1 MQKLIS
7 GRKGGGGS
15 SHTPVESPDDLQSV
29 AKAKMLI
36 ALGEGEF
43 YGQLT
48 GKQIFL
54 DGTPLESD
62 DGTQNFTGVKW
73 EFRPGTQDQKYIP
86 GMPGTENEIS
96 LNNVELKS
104 GKPWVRTITNTTLSA
119 LRFRFKWP
127 SLITQHDNGDV
138 TGAKVNYKIEV
149 QTDGGTWETFIETAV
164 DGKTTSGYERSH
176 RVTLPEAKTS
186 WTVRIT
192 KTSEDNTS
200 LKISDTMNLESYT
213 EVIDVKLRYPNTAL
227 LYIEFDASQFN
238 GEIPPVTCEPYGRI
252 VRVPDNYDPQARTY
266 NGTWGGAFKWA
277 WTNNP
282 AWIFY
287 DIIIEGRFGLGR
299 NIKAENISKWHLYTI
314 ARYCDELVPDGKG
327 GDGKEPRYLC
337 DVYIQE
343 RNAAYNFVRDFSAIF
358 GGMVCWSGEQ
368 ILVTADMPRDVDYN
382 FTRANT
388 VGQPRYSST
397 TAKDRYTNALVSWSD
412 PANGYSEAVQPAFVT
427 EYVARYDFQ
436 QLELTAIGCTRQSEA
451 YRRGLWAIYTNNRDR
466 VIDIDVGMDG
476 KIPQPGYIF
485 SYADERLAGRVIGGR
500 ISAVNGRVIT
510 LDRDIPAEAG
520 DRLQINL
527 PSGLSQARTIQSI
540 NGKRQVTVT
549 TEYSETPEAQAV
561 WLVEYSDLYAQQ
573 YRTLSVKNNNDGT
586 YTISGIFHD
595 PDKYKRIDSG
605 AIIDG
610 RPISVLPGA
619 TQAAPENI
627 TIKST
632 FVINQGIRIES
643 MQVDWDMA
651 KGAVSYE
658 AQWRRNNDNWINIP
672 RSSTTGF
679 EVNGIYAGQY
689 SVRVRA
695 INAAGVSSSW
705 GYAPVT
711 TLNGKTGSPLA
722 PIDFATKSILHG
734 VSLSWEFPEDS
745 GDTLKTEIEYSTD
758 EAGTDARLLS
768 DVAYPA
774 KIYEQ
779 LGLSIGAIFF
789 YRARLVDRSGN
800 ASRFTDW
807 IIGQSST
814 DLDEYYKELDEAI
827 KGTESFEKLQEDI
840 EKGHQDLVDE
850 AQKIRDELAA
860 EVDEMN
866 SHVDSTVNELKDSV
880 TQQIKEG
887 TDNLQNQINQSKED
901 IEQAQTD
908 IGAANQTI
916 EQQQKDTQSALEQ
929 VNKDIKAGDEANQKA
944 IKTAENQLKQAIEQ
958 SNSGWKGAVE
968 AEAQSRIDDVNSAA
982 QKAADQL
989 LNEKKDREA
998 AITGL
1003 QQIVQEGDDS
1013 LARQIAEISAG
1024 SGQQFDSF
1032 NIFYFDKTAQ
1042 GWTED
1047 DAGKVAIPVTSE
1059 GWLKPANST
1068 ATCIS
1073 PNGQA
1078 IPATAYRTVMMRV
1091 KRVGNPE
1098 WSGLFSWI
1106 GVDETGWSNQR
1117 SMSIA
1122 APEFD
1127 SNGVTLVT
1135 LADIPW
1141 NSSETIRRY
1150 KVAFTKKQDSNN
1162 YFLVNWVSVGRPAP
1176 GASTAA
1182 LRDETLART
1191 KADEA
1196 EATKRS
1202 TLAAQIRG
1210 TSDSNSL
1217 NDLRSG
1223 LIYDEKTAR
1232 IDGDK
1237 AEASKREALQVQF
1250 NENKASVATELKTLT
1265 TAQSAQAEQISGL
1278 DTSLG
1283 KKADASA
1290 LQTLKTKVEDHDK
1303 TLSSQTTLLNTLS
1316 NRVGQTEKD
1325 GAANSTAINGLKSD
1339 VKKQGETLS
1348 ANTSA
1353 ITTLQNDLKTT
1364 NEGLSKKADQTALN
1378 SLSGKVDAN
1387 TKGITATNA
1396 NVTTLT
1402 AAVRAGNAT
1411 SGDFIPNP
1419 TFDPAY
1425 NQMGFTVVSA
1435 TADGVPKGCPF
1446 DYVARLAGRDHHP
1459 NFNSIVATLGD
1470 VFEMS
1475 VLVACGA
1482 GSAVFNLYLGT
1493 ALSPT
1498 GGVGL
1503 PLFNK
1508 TLANTGSWTR
1518 HTWRFTVTQAMVDR
1532 GYIRPF
1538 LQVNQS
1544 NPFGT
1549 IWYATDWHMRNI
1561 TAAAQAQS
1569 TAEAS
1574 AKAVEAL
1581 SNTVTQQGKDI
1592 SSVSQRATQLE
1603 NSVKTI
1609 SGDVAK
1615 KADASALQTLQN
1627 TVKQQGSTLSSHT
1640 ESLTSLK
1647 NSLDSTVADMDASGK
1662 IPGNLIANPS
1672 FERGLTGYSG
1682 GASFIKVI
1690 NASAPHTGGKI
1701 LSCETGTAAVAQAI
1715 AVVKD
1720 RTYRLGVWA
1729 RCESGTVVDNTGN
1742 NKIRIGSNVLLRD
1755 FLISPA
1761 DLPTGSTWKEIALE
1775 WKSTL
1780 TGNVDVSINSSLK
1793 AGKQY
1798 FDDFYFIDVTDRV
1811 NITANSSALTNLTSR
1826 VSTAEG
1832 KIESQSNQITTLKN
1846 SLAETDKNVAKKA
1859 DALALQQLT
1868 SRVEKTE
1875 SGLTSA
1881 STAITNLNNSI
1892 EALSN
1897 TGENLVLNYDF
1908 SQGSA
1913 LWRTQENA
1921 QNPVTF
1927 GDYGDGGKGVKLV
1940 KVNGTTSPG
1949 IFANNKRPVPITG
1962 QRKYRFVVRAKGV
1975 SGAKNIL
1982 LRRWNYAAAKEGVY
1996 EEKSLTLDTAWKTY
2010 TWETSQTPASG
2021 VDGQA
2026 FGLYC
2031 HPSAAEIWIDN
2042 FRVFDIT
2049 DEVNNSANATALQTL
2064 QNTVKQQ
2071 GTTLSSQ
2078 SSAITNLQNSLKT
2091 ANDNVA
2097 KKADASAL
2105 QTLQNTVKQQGDTL
2119 SAQSS
2124 TLTELNSS
2132 LKRQE
2137 KRGAN
2142 ILPDGTFESYAK
2154 GTSLHTTRL
2163 IVTDE
2168 DKYSGSRC
2176 LRAIRANNYNA
2187 NSTDNN
2193 DCNFF
2198 SGVSARA
2205 GATFYVEF
2213 WAKPDP
2219 KATTMA
2225 DNVQLSVGFSF
2236 QDMAGSWQWPAITK
2250 TKKDLSGGWTKVSGY
2265 LTCNRTTIK
2274 QAMVRISIP
2283 NVSTVKAGDAFLIDQ
2298 LMITEVTDAKKAL
2311 DNAEANAKAVSSLS
2325 STVTQQGKDI
2335 TSQGSAIT
2343 NLQNSL
2349 KTTNDNLAKKADAQA
2364 LQTLQNTVK
2373 QQGDTLS
2380 TNSSA
2385 ITQMQNAITGINA
2398 DEALSVSMPGNQ
2410 ISNASFENGLTNY
2423 FGTNG
2428 STVVEKLQV
2437 PHSGTVALK
2446 ITGQAAP
2453 GQNVNFVKGN
2463 SYLIGVWAK
2472 QLGGTTDNGD
2482 GDNKIRVGGASGQ
2495 PIFTKTFSSEK
2506 LDSNWRLVADT
2517 WKATESGKLPV
2528 SLNNRITAGARYFDS
2543 FHVIDVTDRVNLDA
2557 TATALQTL
2565 QNTVKQQGDTVSS
2578 HTSAIT
2584 NLQNSLKTTNDN
2596 VAKKADASALQ
2607 TLQNTVKQQGDTLST
2622 HTSSITKLESSL
2634 KTTND
2639 NVARKADQTALNTLS
2654 GKVDTNTKGISAANT
2669 SITTLTAAVRAGNAT
2684 SGDLITN
2691 PTFDPVY
2698 NQMGFTVVSA
2708 SADGVPKG
2716 CPFGYAARLAARD
2729 HHPNFSSVAATV
2741 GDVYEISV
2749 LVACGAG
2756 SADFNIY
2763 IGTATTPNGGIAAPL
2778 SAGGNTKKTSAW
2790 TRATW
2795 RFTVTQAMVDRGYI
2809 RPFLQVNQSNPFGT
2823 IWYATDWH
2831 WRNITAAAKAQTTAE
2846 ATAKAV
2852 DTLSNTVTQQGKDIS
2867 SISGRTTSLE
2877 NGLKTTNE
2885 NVAKKADAAAL
2896 QTLQNTVKQ
2905 QGNTLSS
2912 QSGALTE
2919 LKNGLSD
2926 TVASMAADGRIPNNL
2941 ISNGSFERGMDAF
2954 TGWSSITK
2962 VISAQSPNYGDKILQ
2977 CGAGLAGVYQ
2987 KVPVKKGNT
2996 YKIGV
3001 FARAQA
3007 GSVMNDQ
3014 GNNKLRIGQSSLL
3027 YDRQFNTAN
3036 LPTGSTWVELTGTW
3050 KATVDGMIDASISS
3064 SLKSGTQYFD
3074 DFYFVDITNEVDIAA
3089 NSTAISS
3096 LNSRVTKTEDGI
3108 KTQSESITKLTNSL
3122 NTTNQNVAK
3131 KADSAA
3137 LQTLQSTVTEQG
3149 KKLETQS
3156 SSITSLSNSINT
3168 ANRKG
3173 SNPWIDST
3181 FETYADGQKLS
3192 GSSQVIVGTSFTG
3205 TRSLRVTRAANTNG
3219 NADQLIGSRLA
3230 VRDDA
3235 VYRVEFWAMMAASE
3249 KPATGWNCAVGFN
3262 AQDKSGTNSWVN
3274 AVSVTEAGLGGRGKW
3289 VKFTGLAKNTKS
3301 GRTNAV
3307 IWISPRGA
3315 NGANTPGYNL
3325 FIDGFVMT
3333 EVTDAS
3339 AALDGVTAT
3348 NTAVTSLTNRVK
3360 KTETDIEAQ
3369 GKAVTS
3375 LKSEVDNKASA
3386 SAVNDLTTRVTKTEK
3401 TLETHTS
3408 QITGLSSSLKDKADA
3423 SAVNKLTTRV
3433 TDAEGKIDSHTTSIG
3448 SLNSSV
3454 GTLSSTVK
3462 TQGETLTSNDKQLK
3476 AMYSIKV
3483 ETNNGKKVGAGIV
3496 LGSNGDTSDMILY
3509 ADRFSLFNRNSKTAV
3524 PVMIAE
3530 GNELFIDTARIKNG
3544 SIGSAKVGDIQSN
3557 NYVGGREGWRITKS
3571 GASEFNN
3578 VVVRG
3583 EVHANSGKFTG
3594 HIEATSGT
3602 FKGKLEAQE
3611 FIGDIAIARR
3621 YDDMAFRRNNRVRR
3635 NIYYQNRG
3643 YGMTVVLC
3651 CTLLMESPGIDR
3663 KYGYTVDVVFNIGGQ
3678 QVTRKYQMM
3687 GDNGFSGTIAQEFR
3701 FAANLNADNNKVS
3714 CFVEAHGNDANFDY
3728 SCRVENITAMA
3739 FRTSSS
3745 SFS

>member
-1 MQKLIS
+1 
-7 GRKGGGGS
+7 
-15 SHTPVESPDDLQSV
+15 
-29 AKAKMLI
+29 
-36 ALGEGEF
+36 
-43 YGQLT
+43 
-48 GKQIFL
+48 
-54 DGTPLESD
+54 
-62 DGTQNFTGVKW
+62 
-73 EFRPGTQDQKYIP
+73 
-86 GMPGTENEIS
+86 
-96 LNNVELKS
+96 
-104 GKPWVRTITNTTLSA
+104 
-119 LRFRFKWP
+119 
-127 SLITQHDNGDV
+127 
-138 TGAKVNYKIEV
+138 
-149 QTDGGTWETFIETAV
+149 
-164 DGKTTSGYERSH
+164 
-176 RVTLPEAKTS
+176 
-186 WTVRIT
+186 
-192 KTSEDNTS
+192 
-200 LKISDTMNLESYT
+200 MNLESYT

-287 DIIIEGRFGLGR
+287 DIIIDGRFGLGR
-299 NIKAENISKWHLYTI
+299 NIKPENISKWHLYTI
-314 ARYCDELVPDGKG
+314 ARYCDELIPDGKG

-343 RNAAYNFVRDFSAIF
+343 RNAAYNFIRDFSAIF

-500 ISAVNGRVIT
+500 ISAVNSRVIT

-549 TEYSETPEAQAV
+549 TEYSETPEVQAV

-679 EVNGIYAGQY
+679 EVNGIYTGQY

-722 PIDFATKSILHG
+722 PIDFTTKSILHG

-758 EAGTDARLLS
+758 KGGTDVRLLS

-774 KIYEQ
+774 KTYEQ

-880 TQQIKEG
+880 TQQIKNG

-901 IEQAQTD
+901 IEQAQKD
-908 IGAANQTI
+908 IGAANETI
-916 EQQQKDTQSALEQ
+916 EQQKKDTDSALEQ

-958 SNSGWKGAVE
+958 SNSGWKNAVE
-968 AEAQSRIDDVNSAA
+968 SEAQSRIDDVNSAA

-1003 QQIVQEGDDS
+1003 QQIIQEGDDS

-1032 NIFYFDKTAQ
+1032 KIYHFDKTAQ

-1047 DAGKVAIPVTSE
+1047 DAGNVAIPVTAE
-1059 GWLKPANST
+1059 GWLQPANST

-1078 IPATAYRTVMMRV
+1078 IPATAYRTVMMCV

-1106 GVDETGWSNQR
+1106 GADETGWSNQR
-1117 SMSIA
+1117 SMTIS

-1265 TAQSAQAEQISGL
+1265 TAQSAQAEKISGL

-1303 TLSSQTTLLNTLS
+1303 TLSSQSTLLNTLS

-1325 GAANSTAINGLKSD
+1325 GEANSKAISGLNSD

-1348 ANTSA
+1348 ANTKA
-1353 ITTLQNDLKTT
+1353 ITTLQGDLKTT

-1378 SLSGKVDAN
+1378 ALSGKVEAN

-1459 NFNSIVATLGD
+1459 NFNNIVATLGD

-1482 GSAVFNLYLGT
+1482 GSAVFNLYLAT

-1498 GGVGL
+1498 GGVGA
-1503 PLFNK
+1503 PLYNK

-1518 HTWRFTVTQAMVDR
+1518 HTWRFTVTQAMIDR

-1615 KADASALQTLQN
+1615 KADAEALQTLQN
-1627 TVKQQGSTLSSHT
+1627 TVKQQGDTLSSHT

-1672 FERGLTGYSG
+1672 FERGLTNYSG

-1701 LSCETGTAAVAQAI
+1701 LSCETGTASVGQSI
-1715 AVVKD
+1715 AVTKD

-1793 AGKQY
+1793 SGKQY

-1811 NITANSSALTNLTSR
+1811 NIAANSSALNSLTSR

-1832 KIESQSNQITTLKN
+1832 KIESQSSQITTLNN
-1846 SLAETDKNVAKKA
+1846 SLAETNKNVSKKA

-1881 STAITNLNNSI
+1881 SNAITNLNNSI

-1897 TGENLVLNYDF
+1897 TGENLVLNYDI

-1913 LWRTQENA
+1913 LWGVQQNA

-1927 GDYGDGGKGVKLV
+1927 GNYGDGGTGVKLV

-1996 EEKSLTLDTAWKTY
+1996 EEKSLTLDTEWKTY

-2049 DEVNNSANATALQTL
+2049 DEVNNSANAAALQTL
-2064 QNTVKQQ
+2064 QSTVKTQ
-2071 GTTLSSQ
+2071 GDTLSSQ
-2078 SSAITNLQNSLKT
+2078 GSAITKLENGLKT
-2091 ANDNVA
+2091 TNENVA
-2097 KKADASAL
+2097 RKADASAL

-2124 TLTELNSS
+2124 TITELNSS

-2142 ILPDGTFESYAK
+2142 ILPDGTFESYAS

-2168 DKYSGSRC
+2168 DKYSGTRC
-2176 LRAIRANNYNA
+2176 LRASRANNYNP

-2250 TKKDLSGGWTKVSGY
+2250 TKKDLSGGWTRVSGY
-2265 LTCNRTTIK
+2265 LTCDRKTLK

-2283 NVSTVKAGDAFLIDQ
+2283 NVSTVKAGDAFLIDE

-2325 STVTQQGKDI
+2325 STVTQQGSTL

-2349 KTTNDNLAKKADAQA
+2349 KTTNENLAKKADAEA

-2398 DEALSVSMPGNQ
+2398 DEALSVSMPGNM

-2437 PHSGTVALK
+2437 PHSGTAALK

-2584 NLQNSLKTTNDN
+2584 NLQNSLKTTNEN
-2596 VAKKADASALQ
+2596 VAKKAEASALQ
-2607 TLQNTVKQQGDTLST
+2607 TLQNTVKQQGDTLSA

-2634 KTTND
+2634 KTTNE
-2639 NVARKADQTALNTLS
+2639 NVAKKADQTALNTLS

-2691 PTFDPVY
+2691 PTFDPTY

-2708 SADGVPKG
+2708 TSDGVPKG
-2716 CPFGYAARLAARD
+2716 CPFGYAAKLAARD
-2729 HHPNFSSVAATV
+2729 HHPNFSSVAATI

-2778 SAGGNTKKTSAW
+2778 SAGGNTKTTSAW
-2790 TRATW
+2790 KRATW

-2809 RPFLQVNQSNPFGT
+2809 RPFLQINQSGPNFGT

-2831 WRNITAAAKAQTTAE
+2831 WRNITAAAKAQTTAD

-2877 NGLKTTNE
+2877 NGLKTINE
-2885 NVAKKADAAAL
+2885 NVAKKADASAL
-2896 QTLQNTVKQ
+2896 QTLQNTVKE
-2905 QGNTLSS
+2905 QGNNLSS

-2919 LKNGLSD
+2919 LKNGLSS
-2926 TVASMAADGRIPNNL
+2926 TNANVDGL
-2941 ISNGSFERGMDAF
+2941 RGMGGNIVENGDFSQGSACWRVQQDGSAPVTF
-2954 TGWSSITK
+2954 GDYGDGSKGVKLVKGSGATSPGIFVNNKKPVPIDGQRRYRYIVRAKGVSGAKNMLLRRWNYAGGKEGAYADKSITLDTAWK
-2962 VISAQSPNYGDKILQ
+2962 TYTWETTLSSTASDAHAFGLYCHPSAAEIWIDSFY
-2977 CGAGLAGVYQ
+2977 
-2987 KVPVKKGNT
+2987 
-2996 YKIGV
+2996 V
-3001 FARAQA
+3001 F
-3007 GSVMNDQ
+3007 
-3014 GNNKLRIGQSSLL
+3014 
-3027 YDRQFNTAN
+3027 
-3036 LPTGSTWVELTGTW
+3036 
-3050 KATVDGMIDASISS
+3050 
-3064 SLKSGTQYFD
+3064 
-3074 DFYFVDITNEVDIAA
+3074 DITDEVDIAA

-3096 LNSRVTKTEDGI
+3096 LDSRVTKTEDGI

-3137 LQTLQSTVTEQG
+3137 LQTLQSTVNEQG
-3149 KKLETQS
+3149 KKIDSQS
-3156 SSITSLSNSINT
+3156 SSITSLTNT
-3168 ANRKG
+3168 VNTVGRKG

-3181 FETYADGQKLS
+3181 FETYADGQKLA

-3205 TRSLRVTRAANTNG
+3205 TRSLRVTRNANTNG
-3219 NADQLIGSRLA
+3219 NADQLIGSRQA
-3230 VRDDA
+3230 IRDDA
-3235 VYRVEFWAMMAASE
+3235 VYRVEFWAMMPASE
-3249 KPATGWNCAVGFN
+3249 NPSTGWNCAVGFHS
-3262 AQDKSGTNSWVN
+3262 QDKSGANNWQPGVYVN
-3274 AVSVTEAGLGGRGKW
+3274 EAGLGGRGKW
-3289 VKFTGLAKNTKS
+3289 VKFSGLAKNNKS

-3325 FIDGFVMT
+3325 FIDNFVMT

-3360 KTETDIEAQ
+3360 KTEDNIEAQ

-3386 SAVNDLTTRVTKTEK
+3386 SAVNELSTRVTKTEK

-3433 TDAEGKIDSHTTSIG
+3433 TDAEGK
-3448 SLNSSV
+3448 
-3454 GTLSSTVK
+3454 LSSHATQIGTINSNLYGENGLNATVT
-3462 TQGETLTSNDKQLK
+3462 TQGETLAKNDGQLK
-3476 AMYSIKV
+3476 SMYSIKV
-3483 ETNNGKKVGAGIV
+3483 ETNNGKKVGAGLV
-3496 LGSNGDTSDMILY
+3496 LGSDGSTSDMILY

-3530 GNELFIDTARIKNG
+3530 GNELYIDTARIKNG
-3544 SIGSAKVGDIQSN
+3544 SISSAKVGDLQSW
-3557 NYVGGREGWRITKS
+3557 NYVYNQQGWAFSKDGFLQIHGNATIH
-3571 GASEFNN
+3571 GALYASNGAFSFN
-3578 VVVRG
+3578 
-3583 EVHANSGKFTG
+3583 
-3594 HIEATSGT
+3594 GT
-3602 FKGKLEAQE
+3602 
-3611 FIGDIAIARR
+3611 
-3621 YDDMAFRRNNRVRR
+3621 NN
-3635 NIYYQNRG
+3635 
-3643 YGMTVVLC
+3643 TVVL
-3651 CTLLMESPGIDR
+3651 
-3663 KYGYTVDVVFNIGGQ
+3663 
-3678 QVTRKYQMM
+3678 
-3687 GDNGFSGTIAQEFR
+3687 
-3701 FAANLNADNNKVS
+3701 DNNGVT
-3714 CFVEAHGNDANFDY
+3714 V
-3728 SCRVENITAMA
+3728 NIPGGGMIRLGTW
-3739 FRTSSS
+3739 
-3745 SFS
+3745 

>member
-7 GRKGGGGS
+7 GRKGGGGGG
-15 SHTPVESPDDLQSV
+15 HTPVESPDDLQSV
-29 AKAKMLI
+29 ATAKMLI
-36 ALGEGEF
+36 GLGEGEF

-54 DGTPLESD
+54 DGTPLESE
-62 DGTQNFTGVKW
+62 DGTQNFAGVKW

-149 QTDGGTWETFIETAV
+149 QTDGGAWETFIETAV
-164 DGKTTSGYERSH
+164 HGKTTAGYERSH

-192 KTSEDNTS
+192 KTSEDNSS
-200 LKISDTMNLESYT
+200 LKVSDTMNLESYT

-287 DIIIEGRFGLGR
+287 DIIIDGRFGLGR
-299 NIKAENISKWHLYTI
+299 NIKPENISKWHLYTI

-343 RNAAYNFVRDFSAIF
+343 RNAAYNFIRDFSAIF

-549 TEYSETPEAQAV
+549 TEYSETPEVQAV

-573 YRTLSVKNNNDGT
+573 YRTLSVKNNNDST

-679 EVNGIYAGQY
+679 EVNGIYTGQY

-722 PIDFATKSILHG
+722 PIDFTTKSILHG

-758 EAGTDARLLS
+758 KGGTDVRLLS

-774 KIYEQ
+774 KTYEQ

-880 TQQIKEG
+880 TQQIKDG

-901 IEQAQTD
+901 IEQAQKD
-908 IGAANQTI
+908 IGAANETI
-916 EQQQKDTQSALEQ
+916 EQQKKDTDSALEQ

-958 SNSGWKGAVE
+958 SNSGWKNAVE
-968 AEAQSRIDDVNSAA
+968 SEAQSRIDDVNSAA

-1047 DAGKVAIPVTSE
+1047 DAGNVAIPVTSE

-1073 PNGQA
+1073 PNGLA
-1078 IPATAYRTVMMRV
+1078 IPATAYRTAMMRV

-1106 GVDETGWSNQR
+1106 GADETGWSNQR
-1117 SMSIA
+1117 SMTIS

-1250 NENKASVATELKTLT
+1250 NENKASVATELNTLT

-1278 DTSLG
+1278 NTSLG

-1378 SLSGKVDAN
+1378 ALSGRVEAN

-1459 NFNSIVATLGD
+1459 NFNNIVATLGD

-1482 GSAVFNLYLGT
+1482 GSAVFNLYLAT

-1498 GGVGL
+1498 GGVGA
-1503 PLFNK
+1503 PLYNK

-1518 HTWRFTVTQAMVDR
+1518 HTWRFTVTQAMIDR

-1615 KADASALQTLQN
+1615 KADAEALQTLQN
-1627 TVKQQGSTLSSHT
+1627 TVKQQGDTLSSHT

-1672 FERGLTGYSG
+1672 FERGLTNYSG

-1701 LSCETGTAAVAQAI
+1701 LSCETGTASVGQSI
-1715 AVVKD
+1715 AVTKD
-1720 RTYRLGVWA
+1720 RTYRLGLWA

-1793 AGKQY
+1793 SGKQY

-1811 NITANSSALTNLTSR
+1811 NIAANSSALNSLTSR

-1832 KIESQSNQITTLKN
+1832 KIESQSSQITTLNN
-1846 SLAETDKNVAKKA
+1846 SLAETNKNVSKKA

-1881 STAITNLNNSI
+1881 SNAITNLNNSI

-1913 LWRTQENA
+1913 LWGVQQNA

-1927 GDYGDGGKGVKLV
+1927 GNYGDGGTGVKLV

-1949 IFANNKRPVPITG
+1949 IFTNNKRPVPITG

-1996 EEKSLTLDTAWKTY
+1996 EEKSLTLDTEWKTY

-2049 DEVNNSANATALQTL
+2049 DEVNNSANAAALQTL
-2064 QNTVKQQ
+2064 QSTVKTQ
-2071 GTTLSSQ
+2071 GDTLSSQ
-2078 SSAITNLQNSLKT
+2078 GSAITKLENGLKT
-2091 ANDNVA
+2091 TNENVA
-2097 KKADASAL
+2097 RKADASAL

-2124 TLTELNSS
+2124 TITELNSS

-2142 ILPDGTFESYAK
+2142 ILPDGTFESYAS

-2168 DKYSGSRC
+2168 DKYSGTRC
-2176 LRAIRANNYNA
+2176 LRASRANNYNP

-2250 TKKDLSGGWTKVSGY
+2250 TKKDLSGGWTRVSGY
-2265 LTCNRTTIK
+2265 LTCDRKTLK

-2283 NVSTVKAGDAFLIDQ
+2283 NVSTVKAGDAFLIDE

-2325 STVTQQGKDI
+2325 STVTQQGSTL

-2349 KTTNDNLAKKADAQA
+2349 KTTNENVAKKADASA

-2398 DEALSVSMPGNQ
+2398 DEALSVSMPGNM

-2437 PHSGTVALK
+2437 PHSGTAALK

-2584 NLQNSLKTTNDN
+2584 NLQNSLKTTNEN

-2607 TLQNTVKQQGDTLST
+2607 TLQNTVKQQGDTLSA

-2639 NVARKADQTALNTLS
+2639 NVAKKADQTALNTLS

-2691 PTFDPVY
+2691 PTFDPTY

-2708 SADGVPKG
+2708 TSDGVPKG
-2716 CPFGYAARLAARD
+2716 CPFGYAAKLAARD

-2778 SAGGNTKKTSAW
+2778 SAGGNTKKTTEW

-2831 WRNITAAAKAQTTAE
+2831 WRNITAAAKAQTTAD

-2852 DTLSNTVTQQGKDIS
+2852 DILSNTVTQQGKDIS

-2885 NVAKKADAAAL
+2885 NVAKKADASAL
-2896 QTLQNTVKQ
+2896 QTLQNTVKE

-2919 LKNGLSD
+2919 LKNGLSS
-2926 TVASMAADGRIPNNL
+2926 TNANVDGL
-2941 ISNGSFERGMDAF
+2941 RGMGGNIVENGDFSQGSACWRVQQDGSAPVTF
-2954 TGWSSITK
+2954 GDYGDGSKGVKLVKGSGATSPGIFVNNKKPVPIDGQRRYRYIVRAKGVSGAKNMLLRRWNYAGGKEGAYADKSITLDTAWK
-2962 VISAQSPNYGDKILQ
+2962 TYTWETTLSSTASDAHAFGLYCHPSAAEIWIDSFY
-2977 CGAGLAGVYQ
+2977 
-2987 KVPVKKGNT
+2987 
-2996 YKIGV
+2996 V
-3001 FARAQA
+3001 F
-3007 GSVMNDQ
+3007 
-3014 GNNKLRIGQSSLL
+3014 
-3027 YDRQFNTAN
+3027 
-3036 LPTGSTWVELTGTW
+3036 
-3050 KATVDGMIDASISS
+3050 
-3064 SLKSGTQYFD
+3064 
-3074 DFYFVDITNEVDIAA
+3074 DITDEVDIAA

-3096 LNSRVTKTEDGI
+3096 LNSRVTKNEDGI

-3137 LQTLQSTVTEQG
+3137 LQTLQSTVNEQG
-3149 KKLETQS
+3149 KKIDSQS
-3156 SSITSLSNSINT
+3156 SSITSLTNT
-3168 ANRKG
+3168 VNTVGRKG

-3181 FETYADGQKLS
+3181 FETYADGQKLA
-3192 GSSQVIVGTSFTG
+3192 GGSQVIVGTSFTG

-3219 NADQLIGSRLA
+3219 NADQLIGSRQA
-3230 VRDDA
+3230 IRDDA
-3235 VYRVEFWAMMAASE
+3235 VYRVEFWAMMPASE
-3249 KPATGWNCAVGFN
+3249 NPSTGWNCAVGFHS
-3262 AQDKSGTNSWVN
+3262 QDKSGANNWQPGVYVN
-3274 AVSVTEAGLGGRGKW
+3274 EAGLGGRGKW
-3289 VKFTGLAKNTKS
+3289 VKFTGLAKNNKS

-3360 KTETDIEAQ
+3360 KTEDNIEAQ

-3433 TDAEGKIDSHTTSIG
+3433 TDAEGK
-3448 SLNSSV
+3448 
-3454 GTLSSTVK
+3454 LSSHATQIGTINSNLYGENGLNATVT
-3462 TQGETLTSNDKQLK
+3462 TQGETLAKNDGQLK
-3476 AMYSIKV
+3476 SMYSIKV
-3483 ETNNGKKVGAGIV
+3483 ETNNGKKVGAGLV
-3496 LGSNGDTSDMILY
+3496 LGSDGSTSDMILY

-3530 GNELFIDTARIKNG
+3530 GNELYIDTARIKNG
-3544 SIGSAKVGDIQSN
+3544 SISSAKVGDLSSWNYVYNSQGWALSKDGFLQINGNVAGQGRTVLSN
-3557 NYVGGREGWRITKS
+3557 NGFAVYDSNGV
-3571 GASEFNN
+3571 
-3578 VVVRG
+3578 
-3583 EVHANSGKFTG
+3583 
-3594 HIEATSGT
+3594 
-3602 FKGKLEAQE
+3602 
-3611 FIGDIAIARR
+3611 AR
-3621 YDDMAFRRNNRVRR
+3621 V
-3635 NIYYQNRG
+3635 
-3643 YGMTVVLC
+3643 
-3651 CTLLMESPGIDR
+3651 TLGL
-3663 KYGYTVDVVFNIGGQ
+3663 F
-3678 QVTRKYQMM
+3678 
-3687 GDNGFSGTIAQEFR
+3687 
-3701 FAANLNADNNKVS
+3701 
-3714 CFVEAHGNDANFDY
+3714 
-3728 SCRVENITAMA
+3728 
-3739 FRTSSS
+3739 
-3745 SFS
+3745 

>member
-1 MQKLIS
+1 MHKLIS
-7 GRKGGGGS
+7 GRKGGGGGG
-15 SHTPVESPDDLQSV
+15 HTPVESPDDLQSV
-29 AKAKMLI
+29 ATAKMLI
-36 ALGEGEF
+36 GLGEGEF

-54 DGTPLESD
+54 DGTPLESE
-62 DGTQNFTGVKW
+62 DGTQNFAGVKW

-149 QTDGGTWETFIETAV
+149 QTDGGAWETFIETAV
-164 DGKTTSGYERSH
+164 HGKTTAGYERSH

-192 KTSEDNTS
+192 KTSEDNSS
-200 LKISDTMNLESYT
+200 LKVSDTMNLESYT

-287 DIIIEGRFGLGR
+287 DIIIDGRFGLGR
-299 NIKAENISKWHLYTI
+299 NIKPENISKWHLYTI

-343 RNAAYNFVRDFSAIF
+343 RNAAYNFIRDFSAIF

-549 TEYSETPEAQAV
+549 TEYSETPEVQAV

-632 FVINQGIRIES
+632 FVINQGMRIES

-679 EVNGIYAGQY
+679 EVNGIYTGQY

-722 PIDFATKSILHG
+722 PIDFTTKSILHG

-758 EAGTDARLLS
+758 KGGTDVRLLS
-768 DVAYPA
+768 DVAFPA
-774 KIYEQ
+774 KTYEQ

-880 TQQIKEG
+880 TQQIKDG

-901 IEQAQTD
+901 IERAQKD
-908 IGAANQTI
+908 IGAANETI
-916 EQQQKDTQSALEQ
+916 EQQKKDTDSAIEQ

-958 SNSGWKGAVE
+958 SNSGWKYAVE

-1032 NIFYFDKTAQ
+1032 KIYHFDKTAQ

-1047 DAGKVAIPVTSE
+1047 DAGNVAIPVTAE
-1059 GWLKPANST
+1059 GWLQPANST
-1068 ATCIS
+1068 GTCIS

-1106 GVDETGWSNQR
+1106 GADETGWSNQR
-1117 SMSIA
+1117 SMTIS

-1250 NENKASVATELKTLT
+1250 NENKASVATELNTLT

-1278 DTSLG
+1278 NTSLG

-1378 SLSGKVDAN
+1378 ALSGRVEAN

-1459 NFNSIVATLGD
+1459 NFNNIVATLGD

-1482 GSAVFNLYLGT
+1482 GSAVFNLYLAT

-1498 GGVGL
+1498 GGVGA
-1503 PLFNK
+1503 PLYNK

-1518 HTWRFTVTQAMVDR
+1518 HTWRFTVTQAMIDR

-1615 KADASALQTLQN
+1615 KADAEALQTLQN
-1627 TVKQQGSTLSSHT
+1627 TVKQQGDTLSSHT

-1662 IPGNLIANPS
+1662 IPSNLIANPS
-1672 FERGLTGYSG
+1672 FERGLTNYSG

-1701 LSCETGTAAVAQAI
+1701 LSCETGTASVGQSI
-1715 AVVKD
+1715 AVTKD

-1793 AGKQY
+1793 SGKQY

-1811 NITANSSALTNLTSR
+1811 NIAANSSALNSLTSR

-1832 KIESQSNQITTLKN
+1832 KIESQSSQITTLNN
-1846 SLAETDKNVAKKA
+1846 SLAETNKNVSKKA

-1881 STAITNLNNSI
+1881 SNAITNLNNSI

-1913 LWRTQENA
+1913 LWGVQQNA

-1927 GDYGDGGKGVKLV
+1927 GNYGDGGTGVKLV

-1996 EEKSLTLDTAWKTY
+1996 EEKSLTLDTEWKTY

-2049 DEVNNSANATALQTL
+2049 DEVNNSANAAALQTL
-2064 QNTVKQQ
+2064 QSTVKTQ
-2071 GTTLSSQ
+2071 GDTLSSQ
-2078 SSAITNLQNSLKT
+2078 GSAITKLENGLKT
-2091 ANDNVA
+2091 TNENVA
-2097 KKADASAL
+2097 RKADASAL

-2124 TLTELNSS
+2124 TITELNSS

-2137 KRGAN
+2137 RRGAN
-2142 ILPDGTFESYAK
+2142 ILPDGTFESYAS

-2168 DKYSGSRC
+2168 DKYSGTRC
-2176 LRAIRANNYNA
+2176 LRASRANNYNP

-2250 TKKDLSGGWTKVSGY
+2250 TKKDLSGGWTRVSGY
-2265 LTCNRTTIK
+2265 LTCDRKTLK

-2283 NVSTVKAGDAFLIDQ
+2283 NVSTVKAGDAFLIDE

-2325 STVTQQGKDI
+2325 STVTQQGSTL

-2349 KTTNDNLAKKADAQA
+2349 KTTNENLAKKADAEA

-2398 DEALSVSMPGNQ
+2398 DEALSVSMPGNM

-2437 PHSGTVALK
+2437 PHSGTAALK

-2584 NLQNSLKTTNDN
+2584 NLQNSLKTTNEN
-2596 VAKKADASALQ
+2596 VAKKAEASALQ
-2607 TLQNTVKQQGDTLST
+2607 TLQNTVKQQGDTLSA

-2634 KTTND
+2634 KTTNE
-2639 NVARKADQTALNTLS
+2639 NVAKKADQTALNTLS

-2691 PTFDPVY
+2691 PTFDPTY

-2708 SADGVPKG
+2708 TSDGVPKG
-2716 CPFGYAARLAARD
+2716 CPFGYAAKLAARD
-2729 HHPNFSSVAATV
+2729 HHPNFSSVAATI

-2778 SAGGNTKKTSAW
+2778 SAGGNTKTTSAW
-2790 TRATW
+2790 KRATW

-2809 RPFLQVNQSNPFGT
+2809 RPFLQINQSGPNFGT

-2831 WRNITAAAKAQTTAE
+2831 WRNITAAAKAQTTAD

-2877 NGLKTTNE
+2877 NGLKTINE
-2885 NVAKKADAAAL
+2885 NVAKKADASAL
-2896 QTLQNTVKQ
+2896 QTLQNTVKE
-2905 QGNTLSS
+2905 QGNNLSS

-2919 LKNGLSD
+2919 LKNGLSS
-2926 TVASMAADGRIPNNL
+2926 TNANVDGL
-2941 ISNGSFERGMDAF
+2941 RGMGGNIVENGDFSQGSACWRVQQDGSAPVTF
-2954 TGWSSITK
+2954 GDYGDGSKGVKLVKGSGATSPGIFVNNKKPVPIDGQRRYRYIVRAKGVSGAKNMLLRRWNYAGGKEGAYADKSITLDTAWK
-2962 VISAQSPNYGDKILQ
+2962 TYTWETTLSSTASDAHAFGLYCHPSAAEIWIDSFY
-2977 CGAGLAGVYQ
+2977 
-2987 KVPVKKGNT
+2987 
-2996 YKIGV
+2996 V
-3001 FARAQA
+3001 F
-3007 GSVMNDQ
+3007 
-3014 GNNKLRIGQSSLL
+3014 
-3027 YDRQFNTAN
+3027 
-3036 LPTGSTWVELTGTW
+3036 
-3050 KATVDGMIDASISS
+3050 
-3064 SLKSGTQYFD
+3064 
-3074 DFYFVDITNEVDIAA
+3074 DITDEVDIAA

-3096 LNSRVTKTEDGI
+3096 LDSRVTKTEDGI

-3131 KADSAA
+3131 KADSEA
-3137 LQTLQSTVTEQG
+3137 LQTLQSTVNEQG
-3149 KKLETQS
+3149 KKIDSQS
-3156 SSITSLSNSINT
+3156 SSITSLTNT
-3168 ANRKG
+3168 VNTVGRKG

-3181 FETYADGQKLS
+3181 FETYADGQKLA

-3205 TRSLRVTRAANTNG
+3205 TRSLRVTRNANTNG
-3219 NADQLIGSRLA
+3219 NADQLIGSRQA
-3230 VRDDA
+3230 IRDDA
-3235 VYRVEFWAMMAASE
+3235 VYRVEFWAMMPASE
-3249 KPATGWNCAVGFN
+3249 NPSTGWNCAVGFHS
-3262 AQDKSGTNSWVN
+3262 QDKSGANNWQPGVYVN
-3274 AVSVTEAGLGGRGKW
+3274 EAGLGGRGKW
-3289 VKFTGLAKNTKS
+3289 VKFSGLAKNNKS

-3325 FIDGFVMT
+3325 FIDNFVMT

-3360 KTETDIEAQ
+3360 KTEDNIEAQ

-3386 SAVNDLTTRVTKTEK
+3386 SAVNELSTRVTKTEK

-3433 TDAEGKIDSHTTSIG
+3433 TDAEGK
-3448 SLNSSV
+3448 
-3454 GTLSSTVK
+3454 LSSHATQIGTINSNLYGENGLNATVT
-3462 TQGETLTSNDKQLK
+3462 TQGETLAKNDGQLK
-3476 AMYSIKV
+3476 SMYSIKV
-3483 ETNNGKKVGAGIV
+3483 ETNNGKKVGAGLV
-3496 LGSNGDTSDMILY
+3496 LGSDGSTSDMILY

-3530 GNELFIDTARIKNG
+3530 GNELYIDTARIKNG
-3544 SIGSAKVGDIQSN
+3544 SISSAKVGDLQSW
-3557 NYVGGREGWRITKS
+3557 NYVYNQQGWAFSKDGFLQIHGNATIH
-3571 GASEFNN
+3571 GALYASNGAFSFN
-3578 VVVRG
+3578 
-3583 EVHANSGKFTG
+3583 
-3594 HIEATSGT
+3594 GT
-3602 FKGKLEAQE
+3602 
-3611 FIGDIAIARR
+3611 
-3621 YDDMAFRRNNRVRR
+3621 NN
-3635 NIYYQNRG
+3635 
-3643 YGMTVVLC
+3643 TVVL
-3651 CTLLMESPGIDR
+3651 
-3663 KYGYTVDVVFNIGGQ
+3663 
-3678 QVTRKYQMM
+3678 
-3687 GDNGFSGTIAQEFR
+3687 
-3701 FAANLNADNNKVS
+3701 DNNGVT
-3714 CFVEAHGNDANFDY
+3714 V
-3728 SCRVENITAMA
+3728 NIPGGGMIRLGTW
-3739 FRTSSS
+3739 
-3745 SFS
+3745 

>member
-1 MQKLIS
+1 MRKLIS

-48 GKQIFL
+48 GQQIFL

-62 DGTQNFTGVKW
+62 DGTQNFAGVKW

-138 TGAKVNYKIEV
+138 TGAKVNYKIEI
-149 QTDGGTWETFIETAV
+149 QTDGGAWETFIETAV

-192 KTSEDNTS
+192 KTSEDNSS
-200 LKISDTMNLESYT
+200 LKVSDTMNLESYT

-287 DIIIEGRFGLGR
+287 DIIVEGRFGLGR
-299 NIKAENISKWHLYTI
+299 NIKPENISKWHLYTI

-436 QLELTAIGCTRQSEA
+436 QVEVTAIGCTRQSEA

-619 TQAAPENI
+619 TQAAPDNI

-840 EKGHQDLVDE
+840 QKGHQDLVDE

-860 EVDEMN
+860 EVDEVN
-866 SHVDSTVNELKDSV
+866 SHVDSTVKELKDSV

-908 IGAANQTI
+908 IGTANQAI
-916 EQQQKDTQSALEQ
+916 EQQKKDTDSALEQ

-958 SNSGWKGAVE
+958 SNSGWKDAVE
-968 AEAQSRIDDVNSAA
+968 AEAQSRIDDVNSAP

-989 LNEKKDREA
+989 LNEKRDREA

-1032 NIFYFDKTAQ
+1032 KIYHFDKSAQ

-1047 DAGKVAIPVTSE
+1047 DAVNVVIPVTSE

-1106 GVDETGWSNQR
+1106 GADETGWSNQR

-1127 SNGVTLVT
+1127 SNGVTVVM

-1278 DTSLG
+1278 NTSLG
-1283 KKADASA
+1283 KKADAAA

-1325 GAANSTAINGLKSD
+1325 GAANSKAISGLNSD

-1348 ANTSA
+1348 ANTKA
-1353 ITTLQNDLKTT
+1353 ITTLQGDLKTT

-1459 NFNSIVATLGD
+1459 NFNNIVATLGD

-1482 GSAVFNLYLGT
+1482 GSAVFNLYLAT

-1498 GGVGL
+1498 GGVGA
-1503 PLFNK
+1503 PLYNK

-1538 LQVNQS
+1538 LQINQS

-1561 TAAAQAQS
+1561 TAAAKAQT
-1569 TAEAS
+1569 TADAT
-1574 AKAVEAL
+1574 AKAVDTL

-1615 KADASALQTLQN
+1615 KADAEALQTLQN
-1627 TVKQQGSTLSSHT
+1627 TVKQQGTTLSSHT

-1662 IPGNLIANPS
+1662 MPGNLIANPS

-1701 LSCETGTAAVAQAI
+1701 LSCETGTASVAQSI
-1715 AVVKD
+1715 AVTKD

-1729 RCESGTVVDNTGN
+1729 RCESRTVVDNTGN
-1742 NKIRIGSNVLLRD
+1742 NKIRIGSNVLLKD

-1897 TGENLVLNYDF
+1897 TGENLVLNYNF

-1940 KVNGTTSPG
+1940 KVNGTASPG

-1982 LRRWNYAAAKEGVY
+1982 LRRWNYAAAKEGAY

-2010 TWETSQTPASG
+2010 MWETSQTPASG

-2031 HPSAAEIWIDN
+2031 HPSVAEIWIDN

-2049 DEVNNSANATALQTL
+2049 DEVNSSANAAALQTL
-2064 QNTVKQQ
+2064 QSTVKTQ
-2071 GTTLSSQ
+2071 GDTLSSQ
-2078 SSAITNLQNSLKT
+2078 GSAITKLENGLKT
-2091 ANDNVA
+2091 TNDNVA
-2097 KKADASAL
+2097 RKADASAL

-2124 TLTELNSS
+2124 TITELNSS

-2142 ILPDGTFESYAK
+2142 ILPDGTFESYAN

-2168 DKYSGSRC
+2168 DKFSGTRC
-2176 LRAIRANNYNA
+2176 LRASRANNYNP

-2225 DNVQLSVGFSF
+2225 ENVQLSVGFSF
-2236 QDMAGSWQWPAITK
+2236 QDMAGSWQWPAITR

-2265 LTCNRTTIK
+2265 LTCDRKTLK

-2283 NVSTVKAGDAFLIDQ
+2283 NVSTVKAGDAFLIDE

-2311 DNAEANAKAVSSLS
+2311 DNAEVNAKAITSLS

-2335 TSQGSAIT
+2335 TSQGSVIT

-2349 KTTNDNLAKKADAQA
+2349 KTTNENLAKKADAQA

-2437 PHSGTVALK
+2437 PHSGTAALK

-2584 NLQNSLKTTNDN
+2584 NLQNSLKTTNEN

-2607 TLQNTVKQQGDTLST
+2607 TLQNTVKQQGDTLSA

-2639 NVARKADQTALNTLS
+2639 NVAKKADQTALNTLS

-2708 SADGVPKG
+2708 TADGVPKG
-2716 CPFGYAARLAARD
+2716 CPFGYAAKLAARD

-2749 LVACGAG
+2749 LVACGTG

-2763 IGTATTPNGGIAAPL
+2763 IGTAATPNGGISAPL
-2778 SAGGNTKKTSAW
+2778 SSGGNTKKTSAW

-2809 RPFLQVNQSNPFGT
+2809 RPFLQINQSNPFGT

-2831 WRNITAAAKAQTTAE
+2831 WRNITAAAKAQTTAD

-2877 NGLKTTNE
+2877 NGLKTTND

-2896 QTLQNTVKQ
+2896 QTLQNTVKE

-2919 LKNGLSD
+2919 LKNGLSS
-2926 TVASMAADGRIPNNL
+2926 TNANVDGL
-2941 ISNGSFERGMDAF
+2941 RGMGGNIVENGDFSQGVACW
-2954 TGWSSITK
+2954 G
-2962 VISAQSPNYGDKILQ
+2962 VQQNAQNPVTFGDYGD
-2977 CGAGLAGVYQ
+2977 GAKGVKLVKTNSTSPGLFVNN
-2987 KVPVKKGNT
+2987 KRPVPVDGQRRYRYIVRAKGVSGAKNMILRRWNYAGGKEGAYADKSFTLDSAWKT
-2996 YKIGV
+2996 YTWETALSSTGV
-3001 FARAQA
+3001 DAHAF
-3007 GSVMNDQ
+3007 G
-3014 GNNKLRIGQSSLL
+3014 L
-3027 YDRQFNTAN
+3027 YCHSAAAEIWIDSFYVFDITDEVEITAN
-3036 LPTGSTWVELTGTW
+3036 S
-3050 KATVDGMIDASISS
+3050 A
-3064 SLKSGTQYFD
+3064 
-3074 DFYFVDITNEVDIAA
+3074 
-3089 NSTAISS
+3089 AISS

-3122 NTTNQNVAK
+3122 NTTNQEVAK
-3131 KADSAA
+3131 KADSSA
-3137 LQTLQSTVTEQG
+3137 LKTLQSTVDEQG
-3149 KKLETQS
+3149 KKIDSQS
-3156 SSITSLSNSINT
+3156 TSITSLTNT
-3168 ANRKG
+3168 VNTVGRKG

-3181 FETYADGQKLS
+3181 FETYADGQKLAG
-3192 GSSQVIVGTSFTG
+3192 GSQIVVGTSFTG
-3205 TRSLRVTRAANTNG
+3205 TRSLRVTRGANTNG
-3219 NADQLIGSRLA
+3219 NADQLIGSRQA
-3230 VRDDA
+3230 IRDDA
-3235 VYRVEFWAMMAASE
+3235 VYRVEFWAMMPASE
-3249 KPATGWNCAVGFN
+3249 NPSTGWNCAVGFHS
-3262 AQDKSGTNSWVN
+3262 QDKSGANNWQPGVYVN
-3274 AVSVTEAGLGGRGKW
+3274 EAALGGRGKW
-3289 VKFTGLAKNTKS
+3289 VKFSGLAKNNKS

-3325 FIDGFVMT
+3325 FIDNFVMT

-3386 SAVNDLTTRVTKTEK
+3386 SAVNELSTRVTKTEK

-3433 TDAEGKIDSHTTSIG
+3433 TDAEGKLTSQAEMIGTINTNLYGKDGLNATVTTH
-3448 SLNSSV
+3448 
-3454 GTLSSTVK
+3454 
-3462 TQGETLTSNDKQLK
+3462 GETLASNTNQLK

-3496 LGSNGDTSDMILY
+3496 LGSDGSTSDMILY
-3509 ADRFSLFNRNSKTAV
+3509 ADRFSLFNRNNKTAV

-3530 GNELFIDTARIKNG
+3530 GNELYIDTARIKNA
-3544 SIGSAKVGDIQSN
+3544 SIGSAKIGDLQSN
-3557 NYVGGREGWRITKS
+3557 NYAGGRDGWRITKS

-3583 EVHANSGKFTG
+3583 EVHANSGSFTG
-3594 HIEATSGT
+3594 NINATSGT
-3602 FKGKLEAQE
+3602 FRGAVEANS
-3611 FIGDIAIARR
+3611 FVGDIAAMGVFPGFNSNVKSRLIHHDTSDKGGKSFCIQGIVRWIAGNERSTIGIECWVNGKR
-3621 YDDMAFRRNNRVRR
+3621 INRITFNASDIGSSLIGFLPFQASVSGIGTRD
-3635 NIYYQNRG
+3635 
-3643 YGMTVVLC
+3643 
-3651 CTLLMESPGIDR
+3651 TLVEIVITNSIAASLI
-3663 KYGYTVDVVFNIGGQ
+3663 
-3678 QVTRKYQMM
+3678 
-3687 GDNGFSGTIAQEFR
+3687 SGTCIMSR
-3701 FAANLNADNNKVS
+3701 GS
-3714 CFVEAHGNDANFDY
+3714 GNW
-3728 SCRVENITAMA
+3728 ENIH
-3739 FRTSSS
+3739 
-3745 SFS
+3745 

>member
-7 GRKGGGGS
+7 GRKGGGGGG
-15 SHTPVESPDDLQSV
+15 HTPVESPDDLQSV
-29 AKAKMLI
+29 AKAKMLV

-62 DGTQNFTGVKW
+62 DGTQNFAGVKW

-138 TGAKVNYKIEV
+138 TGAKVNYKIEI
-149 QTDGGTWETFIETAV
+149 QTDGGAWETFIETAV

-192 KTSEDNTS
+192 KTSEDNSS
-200 LKISDTMNLESYT
+200 LKVSDTMNLESYT

-287 DIIIEGRFGLGR
+287 DIIVEGRFGLGR
-299 NIKAENISKWHLYTI
+299 NIKPENISKWHLYTI

-436 QLELTAIGCTRQSEA
+436 QVEVTAIGCTRQSEA

-695 INAAGVSSSW
+695 INASGVSSSW

-758 EAGTDARLLS
+758 EAGKDARLLS

-774 KIYEQ
+774 KTYEQ
-779 LGLSIGAIFF
+779 LGLSIGATFY

-827 KGTESFEKLQEDI
+827 KGTEAFEKLQEDI
-840 EKGHQDLVDE
+840 EKGHQELVDE

-860 EVDEMN
+860 EVDEVN
-866 SHVDSTVNELKDSV
+866 SHVDSTVKELKDSV

-908 IGAANQTI
+908 IGTANKTI

-958 SNSGWKGAVE
+958 SNSGWKDAVE

-1047 DAGKVAIPVTSE
+1047 DAGNVAIPVTSE

-1068 ATCIS
+1068 ATSIS

-1106 GVDETGWSNQR
+1106 GADETGWSNQR
-1117 SMSIA
+1117 SMTIS

-1127 SNGVTLVT
+1127 SNGVTLLT

-1237 AEASKREALQVQF
+1237 AEAIKREALQVQF

-1265 TAQSAQAEQISGL
+1265 TEQSAQAEKISGL

-1303 TLSSQTTLLNTLS
+1303 TLSSQSTLLNTLS

-1325 GAANSTAINGLKSD
+1325 GEANSKAISGLNSD

-1348 ANTSA
+1348 ANTKA
-1353 ITTLQNDLKTT
+1353 ITTLQGDLKTT

-1378 SLSGKVDAN
+1378 ALSGKVEAN

-1446 DYVARLAGRDHHP
+1446 DYVARLAARDHHP

-1482 GSAVFNLYLGT
+1482 GSAVFNLYLAT

-1498 GGVGL
+1498 GGVGA
-1503 PLFNK
+1503 PLYNK

-1549 IWYATDWHMRNI
+1549 IWFATDWHMRNI
-1561 TAAAQAQS
+1561 TAAAQAQN

-1615 KADASALQTLQN
+1615 KADAEALQTLQN
-1627 TVKQQGSTLSSHT
+1627 TVKQQGTTLSSHT

-1647 NSLDSTVADMDASGK
+1647 NSLDWTVADMDASGK

-1672 FERGLTGYSG
+1672 FERGLTNYSG

-1701 LSCETGTAAVAQAI
+1701 LSCETGTASVGQSI
-1715 AVVKD
+1715 AVTKD

-1793 AGKQY
+1793 SGKQY

-1811 NITANSSALTNLTSR
+1811 NIAANSSALNSLTSR

-1832 KIESQSNQITTLKN
+1832 KIESQSSQITTLNN
-1846 SLAETDKNVAKKA
+1846 SLAETNKNVSKKA

-1881 STAITNLNNSI
+1881 SNAITNLNNSI

-1913 LWRTQENA
+1913 LWGVQQNA

-1927 GDYGDGGKGVKLV
+1927 GNYGDGGTGVKLV

-1996 EEKSLTLDTAWKTY
+1996 EEKSLTVDTEWKTY

-2042 FRVFDIT
+2042 FRFFDIT
-2049 DEVNNSANATALQTL
+2049 DEVNNSANAAALQTL
-2064 QNTVKQQ
+2064 QSTVKTQ
-2071 GTTLSSQ
+2071 GDTLSSQ
-2078 SSAITNLQNSLKT
+2078 GSAITKLENGLKT
-2091 ANDNVA
+2091 TNENVTR
-2097 KKADASAL
+2097 KADASAL

-2124 TLTELNSS
+2124 TITELNSS

-2142 ILPDGTFESYAK
+2142 ILPDGTFESYAS

-2168 DKYSGSRC
+2168 DKYSGTRC
-2176 LRAIRANNYNA
+2176 LRASRANNYNP

-2250 TKKDLSGGWTKVSGY
+2250 TKKDLSGGWTRVSGY
-2265 LTCNRTTIK
+2265 LTCDRKTLK

-2283 NVSTVKAGDAFLIDQ
+2283 NVSTVKAGDAFLIDE

-2325 STVTQQGKDI
+2325 STVTQQGSTL

-2349 KTTNDNLAKKADAQA
+2349 KTTNENLAKKADAQA

-2398 DEALSVSMPGNQ
+2398 DEALSVSMPGNM

-2437 PHSGTVALK
+2437 PHSGTAALK

-2565 QNTVKQQGDTVSS
+2565 QNTVIQQGDTVSS

-2584 NLQNSLKTTNDN
+2584 NLQNSLKTTNEN

-2607 TLQNTVKQQGDTLST
+2607 TLQNTVKQQGDTLSA

-2639 NVARKADQTALNTLS
+2639 NVAKKADQTALNTLS

-2691 PTFDPVY
+2691 PTFDPTY

-2708 SADGVPKG
+2708 TSDGVPKG
-2716 CPFGYAARLAARD
+2716 CPFGYAAKLAARD

-2778 SAGGNTKKTSAW
+2778 SAGGNTKKTTEW

-2809 RPFLQVNQSNPFGT
+2809 RPFLQINQSGPNFGT

-2831 WRNITAAAKAQTTAE
+2831 WRNITAAAKAQTTAD

-2877 NGLKTTNE
+2877 NGLKTINE
-2885 NVAKKADAAAL
+2885 NVAKKADASAL
-2896 QTLQNTVKQ
+2896 QTLQNTVKE

-2919 LKNGLSD
+2919 LKNGLSS
-2926 TVASMAADGRIPNNL
+2926 TNANVDGL
-2941 ISNGSFERGMDAF
+2941 RGMGGNIVENGDFSQGSACWRVQQDGSAPVTF
-2954 TGWSSITK
+2954 GDYGDGSKGVKLVKGSGATSPGIFVNNKKPVPIDGQRRYRYIVRAKGVSGAKNMLLRRWNYAGGKEGAYADKSITLDTAWK
-2962 VISAQSPNYGDKILQ
+2962 TYTWETTLSSTASDAHAFGLYCHPSAAEIWIDSFY
-2977 CGAGLAGVYQ
+2977 
-2987 KVPVKKGNT
+2987 
-2996 YKIGV
+2996 V
-3001 FARAQA
+3001 F
-3007 GSVMNDQ
+3007 
-3014 GNNKLRIGQSSLL
+3014 
-3027 YDRQFNTAN
+3027 
-3036 LPTGSTWVELTGTW
+3036 
-3050 KATVDGMIDASISS
+3050 
-3064 SLKSGTQYFD
+3064 
-3074 DFYFVDITNEVDIAA
+3074 DITDEVDIAA

-3096 LNSRVTKTEDGI
+3096 LDSRVTKTEDGI

-3137 LQTLQSTVTEQG
+3137 LQTLQSTVNEQG
-3149 KKLETQS
+3149 KKIDSQS
-3156 SSITSLSNSINT
+3156 SSITSLTNT
-3168 ANRKG
+3168 VNTVGRKG

-3181 FETYADGQKLS
+3181 FETYADGQKLA
-3192 GSSQVIVGTSFTG
+3192 GGSQVIVGTSFTG

-3219 NADQLIGSRLA
+3219 NADQLIGSRQA
-3230 VRDDA
+3230 IRDDA
-3235 VYRVEFWAMMAASE
+3235 VYRVEFWAMMPASE
-3249 KPATGWNCAVGFN
+3249 NPSTGWNCAVGFHS
-3262 AQDKSGTNSWVN
+3262 QDKSGANNWQPGVYVN
-3274 AVSVTEAGLGGRGKW
+3274 EAGLGGRGKW
-3289 VKFTGLAKNTKS
+3289 VKFSGLAKNNKS

-3325 FIDGFVMT
+3325 YIDGFVMT

-3360 KTETDIEAQ
+3360 KTEDNIEAQ

-3433 TDAEGKIDSHTTSIG
+3433 TDAEGK
-3448 SLNSSV
+3448 
-3454 GTLSSTVK
+3454 LSSHATQIGTINSNLYGENGLNATVT
-3462 TQGETLTSNDKQLK
+3462 TQGETLAKNDGQLK
-3476 AMYSIKV
+3476 SMYSIKV
-3483 ETNNGKKVGAGIV
+3483 ETNNGKKVGAGLV
-3496 LGSNGDTSDMILY
+3496 LGSDGSTSDMILY

-3544 SIGSAKVGDIQSN
+3544 SISSAKVGDLSSW
-3557 NYVGGREGWRITKS
+3557 NYVYNSQGWALSKDGFLQINGNVPGQGRNQIDNTGQRVYDERGVLR
-3571 GASEFNN
+3571 
-3578 VVVRG
+3578 VV
-3583 EVHANSGKFTG
+3583 
-3594 HIEATSGT
+3594 
-3602 FKGKLEAQE
+3602 
-3611 FIGDIAIARR
+3611 IGR
-3621 YDDMAFRRNNRVRR
+3621 Y
-3635 NIYYQNRG
+3635 
-3643 YGMTVVLC
+3643 
-3651 CTLLMESPGIDR
+3651 
-3663 KYGYTVDVVFNIGGQ
+3663 
-3678 QVTRKYQMM
+3678 
-3687 GDNGFSGTIAQEFR
+3687 
-3701 FAANLNADNNKVS
+3701 
-3714 CFVEAHGNDANFDY
+3714 
-3728 SCRVENITAMA
+3728 
-3739 FRTSSS
+3739 
-3745 SFS
+3745 